1 MHGYERSN
9 HNLTSI
15 TRTTQSIG
23 TVIPIFTE
31 LALPGDTIKLNLG
44 MNLNTRPAEAPLFG
58 SFKVEM
64 HVFKWDIRLGI
75 AKMHMNQQGAGLDVG
90 QIKFPQIA
98 MEANNVDWS
107 KPIEGQQMNSIFLPQ
122 VTTSSFSLAVDQ
134 LICNV
139 NFQVYAVQNLDRSGL
154 PY

>member
-1 MHGYERSN
+1 MIKKNLGGDRIGTGNDINVRMHGYERSN

-23 TVIPIFTE
+23 TVIPVFTE

-75 AKMHMNQQGAGLDVG
+75 AK
-90 QIKFPQIA
+90 
-98 MEANNVDWS
+98 
-107 KPIEGQQMNSIFLPQ
+107 
-122 VTTSSFSLAVDQ
+122 
-134 LICNV
+134 
-139 NFQVYAVQNLDRSGL
+139 R
-154 PY
+154 